1 MSKKA
6 GMFVLAL
13 CLIVSNIVLGLVLA
27 DVGQAQDIAGQAALD
42 RSMQLFQLQIAELLN
57 VRSPTSAAPHREL
70 YKVTPNLV
78 GNWQGNAP
86 KAATV
91 GDCSAD
97 TVLVII
103 AKQCGNLMNGS
114 VKVDT
119 DTAIQVVGGCSNGRV
134 ILYGYVLIGYDVK
147 YVMLVGKYTNRIEV
161 QSFSYYEGTT
171 SLNSLYDSFDL
182 VKQ

>member
-6 GMFVLAL
+6 EIFVFAL
-13 CLIVSNIVLGLVLA
+13 CLIVSNILSGLVC
-27 DVGQAQDIAGQAALD
+27 QAQDIPGQAAVD
-42 RSMQLFQLQIAELLN
+42 KSMQLFQLQIAELLN
-57 VRSPTSAAPHREL
+57 VRSQTSTAPHRDMS
-70 YKVTPNLV
+70 KVTPNLV

-86 KAATV
+86 KATTAGV
-91 GDCSAD
+91 CSTD

-119 DTAIQVVGGCSNGRV
+119 DTAIQVVGGYYKGRV
-134 ILYGYVLIGYDVK
+134 ILYGYSSSNYDVK
-147 YVMLVGKYTNRIEV
+147 YVMLMGKYTDRIEV
-161 QSFSYYEGTT
+161 GSFSYYEDTT

>member
-1 MSKKA
+1 MS
-6 GMFVLAL
+6 
-13 CLIVSNIVLGLVLA
+13 
-27 DVGQAQDIAGQAALD
+27 
-42 RSMQLFQLQIAELLN
+42 
-57 VRSPTSAAPHREL
+57 
-70 YKVTPNLV
+70 KVTPNLV

-86 KAATV
+86 KATTV
-91 GDCSAD
+91 GVCSAD

-119 DTAIQVVGGCSNGRV
+119 NTAIQVVGRYQNGRV
-134 ILYGYVLIGYDVK
+134 TLSGYVTIGYNFK
-147 YVMLVGKYTNRIEV
+147 YVMLVGKYTDRIAV
-161 QSFSYYEGTT
+161 QSFSYYEEMT